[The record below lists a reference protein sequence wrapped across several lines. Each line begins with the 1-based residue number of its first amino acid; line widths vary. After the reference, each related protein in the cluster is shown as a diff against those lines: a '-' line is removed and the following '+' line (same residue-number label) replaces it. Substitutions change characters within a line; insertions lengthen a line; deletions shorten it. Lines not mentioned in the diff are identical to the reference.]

1 MKLSDLLD
9 GLKSLTHTRTA
20 PYQELEATVGV
31 HEWLKKLKIQVET
44 DNYGNTVARVRKGM
58 PRRTV
63 ALVTHLDRPALRVTS
78 VKGQT
83 IQTVAEG
90 PVPSTGFKTAKLVF
104 PKTKEGEIKATV
116 ASSKGTK
123 ERTESATL
131 KVAAKGPVPQAD
143 DFATFELGTFAR
155 KENALKGPGLHVA
168 ANAATM
174 IATLADLSEGS
185 QAVDVYAIFTRARHA
200 SFGGAVAIAVDFHL
214 PRDTILFCVTGQPE
228 TRISKG
234 KGPAILMGD
243 AEGPYDPRATAVL
256 LGAALEGDGKKFAF
270 QRGAALGEALLP
282 SVFLTFGLSAGGIAL
297 PVKSYQHFGPRGIA
311 TEEMDLRD
319 LQHASELLARAAV
332 RASAGGDDLEQ
343 RRNALILSS
352 ADGREKLREPIDP
365 VTGYPTGARF

>member
-9 GLKSLTHTRTA
+9 GLKSLSQTRTA
-20 PYQELEATVGV
+20 PYQELEATVAV
-31 HEWLKKLKIQVET
+31 HEWLTKLKIQTET
-44 DNYGNTVARVRKGM
+44 DNYGNTVARLRKGM

-63 ALVTHLDRPALRVTS
+63 ALVSHLDRPALRVTS

-83 IQTVAEG
+83 VQTVAEG
-90 PVPSTGFKTAKLVF
+90 PIPAAGFKTSKLLF

-116 ASSKGTK
+116 ASSKGSK
-123 ERTESATL
+123 ERTENASL
-131 KVAAKGPVPQAD
+131 KVAAKGPSPQAD
-143 DFATFELGTFAR
+143 DFATFELGEFSR
-155 KENALKGPGLHVA
+155 KENTLKGPGLHVA

-174 IATLADLSEGS
+174 IATLADLAEGS
-185 QAVDVYAIFTRARHA
+185 QAVDVYAIFTRARYA
-200 SFGGAVAIAVDFHL
+200 SSGGAVAVAVDFHL

-228 TRISKG
+228 GDIARG

-256 LGAALEGDGKKFAF
+256 LGAAEQIGGKKFAF
-270 QRGAALGEALLP
+270 QRGAALGESLLP
-282 SVFLTFGLSAGGIAL
+282 SVFLNFGLSSSGVAL
-297 PVKSYQHFGPRGIA
+297 PVKNYHHFGPRGIA
-311 TEEMDLRD
+311 AEEMDLRD
-319 LQHASELLARAAV
+319 LQNASELLAGAAV

-343 RRNALILSS
+343 RRNALIMSS